1 MRRDK
6 GRTKVSELFER
17 IVPSLKRSR
26 SSSRSFLFPDLE
38 AISVFKCVFSP
49 VTMIVNGDGDKEARF
64 ANKKVEKD
72 KRIVD
77 ADTEGRCDAENRRA
91 MLLQAVYRGKE
102 NRNWKYANR
111 NRLIDASS
119 SLSGWREE
127 GEGQRRIFDERSC
140 VSTPF
145 LVVPSRKTRRQGNRL
160 IMRRCLYESVARACT
175 FVKWR
180 FTATFTLP
188 LLYASRILSDA
199 SEFAFISNELGNLY
213 RVEKRLTRWI
223 IDEIFIST
231 RERGKK
237 ERKKKKDFHLKG

>member
-1 MRRDK
+1 
-6 GRTKVSELFER
+6 
-17 IVPSLKRSR
+17 
-26 SSSRSFLFPDLE
+26 
-38 AISVFKCVFSP
+38 
-49 VTMIVNGDGDKEARF
+49 MIVNGDGDKEARF

-119 SLSGWREE
+119 SLSGWR
-127 GEGQRRIFDERSC
+127 GRANDESSRSC

-237 ERKKKKDFHLKG
+237 ERKKKKDFHLKE

>member
-1 MRRDK
+1 
-6 GRTKVSELFER
+6 
-17 IVPSLKRSR
+17 
-26 SSSRSFLFPDLE
+26 
-38 AISVFKCVFSP
+38 
-49 VTMIVNGDGDKEARF
+49 MIVNGDGDKEARF

-91 MLLQAVYRGKE
+91 MLLQAMYRGKE
-102 NRNWKYANR
+102 NRNWKYA

-237 ERKKKKDFHLKG
+237 EKKKKKDFHLKG

>member
-1 MRRDK
+1 M
-6 GRTKVSELFER
+6 
-17 IVPSLKRSR
+17 
-26 SSSRSFLFPDLE
+26 
-38 AISVFKCVFSP
+38 
-49 VTMIVNGDGDKEARF
+49 
-64 ANKKVEKD
+64 
-72 KRIVD
+72 
-77 ADTEGRCDAENRRA
+77 
-91 MLLQAVYRGKE
+91 YRGKE

-119 SLSGWREE
+119 SLSGWR
-127 GEGQRRIFDERSC
+127 GRANDESSRSC

-237 ERKKKKDFHLKG
+237 EKKKKKDFHLKEAKLWSRYLSYFSSAWLEVFLQGEERITRQFQRIRNVRKIHEAINCRDNKEWGAWSNRWRDPSKGK